1 MLPGRVLHAARRIPQ
16 GKHNATDHIEAE
28 RLRPKNSARRK
39 GSHMRDMPSSRSGSK
54 QATCITAAL
63 TALVPDETIDRT
75 QPRSLEGASSS
86 FPSSPPST
94 EISGLLV
101 RPCGMTVT
109 CLLART
115 TRETRKKKQDNDSRG
130 PRCTGRAGWGV
141 RAGPAPALGPIAKN
155 DARTIDPARVPQG
168 ERRER
173 ERHKGRLMR
182 PMMTPRSVM
191 RQGPHAGKPQTR
203 RPLRH
208 LSLVAP

>member
-39 GSHMRDMPSSRSGSK
+39 GSHMRDMPSSGSGSK

-115 TRETRKKKQDNDSRG
+115 TRETRKKNRIMIAEGQG
-130 PRCTGRAGWGV
+130 
-141 RAGPAPALGPIAKN
+141 APAVLAGGSGLDQHRPWGPSRKTT
-155 DARTIDPARVPQG
+155 RGQST
-168 ERRER
+168 RRGCL
-173 ERHKGRLMR
+173 KGREEKEN
-182 PMMTPRSVM
+182 
-191 RQGPHAGKPQTR
+191 GTR
-203 RPLRH
+203 DD
-208 LSLVAP
+208 SCGQ